1 MRAAKAQSKTT
12 NEFQLSNSTTNA
24 FIGGTQKA
32 WMTGQSQ
39 STRGPSTSTVFVP
52 KATDQ
57 ASSFTHRAE
66 SAPKLSEAAESNG
79 LPNTAFGPNFDRG
92 RYPAQRPRHGAT
104 NNYASRSSTFH
115 AAGST
120 APVVSP
126 PTLEGSS
133 YALPAP
139 LMDVSNDVENVLPS
153 PSPSVEA
160 RQNSVNAIQTGDQE
174 YQPQAAEAWQVGSP
188 AVTLQELVTRCGGMD
203 QLEKLLKDAGKCN
216 HGPSQIAASAVP
228 QDFPGTKPANGPVPR
243 WQPSSPTDEPRP
255 EYNHGVPAPSIANKR
270 PHEIMDEP
278 RKRLQSLP
286 GSSSE
291 EFFAIP
297 SATTVLPS
305 QIHQSKAAAS
315 SSGTEMRPFTQDLAQ
330 RMRLVANLRD
340 REVSHVERSRLELLR
355 EACENSDHFYL
366 VLHQLFCF
374 DHQLRKSNRQVSSL
388 NETHRRGLDV
398 VAYLLVS
405 NDEMVDDAIVWFSV
419 FPLPWDTLLLNRPEF
434 RSAHLK
440 VLRCL
445 DQLAKCWAEMR
456 SQCTKRR
463 FPPLVD
469 ELIVFFNEESFLFQQ
484 IIFRALLRCIW
495 SGKVDN
501 CFHFAE
507 GVFNRDY
514 KVVMGRMSSGNLS
527 VEVAKAHQQTVI
539 QEYQQVLESHWQR
552 TVADS
557 IANMA
562 APVQQQNQSRLASAN
577 HCPKNRNRSQPEHN
591 KDTQSPLAL
600 DLRTVQR
607 NSLSAASGPSPVAI
621 QASQRR
627 QSDTLCRSQV
637 LAFNAFPFPH
647 VSNFTQSPP
656 TLQDHSS
663 AGTSMNSPW
672 QWNNQQQQRDGRT
685 SSTAGNLRTDPAST
699 APTQRTPHVVPSDV
713 AGNFHMHQFQQT
725 IGPQQQS
732 PNRVLPLASANPRP
746 RRQPEVPTPPSSR
759 ATETT
764 LRTLSP
770 HAFIHPSPP
779 TPTHADLT
787 PFIRSYPPLPTH
799 PNPATSALHQAH
811 LRSPTLSY
819 PDPSRNSSGAT
830 KCYRLI
836 KHVLMPPEELDSKN
850 RHVNWDFS
858 VDKELTDWFAHDAP
872 NSYGAPPTRSIEPGS
887 RLCRIRCVT
896 LKDKSGMP
904 TQTEWAVADNVWPG
918 STAVVLNG
926 IALDIRKKTHH
937 GKDLPVD
944 VTRYIRAGQNNL
956 STAVIG
962 FQKDSTSRYAI
973 GVEFIQVVDEQQIK
987 SEIKSLP
994 WTEARQ
1000 RILDQ
1005 SKNLDPDIEVIQSQK
1020 VLDLTDPFTAR
1031 IFDVPVRGI
1040 NCHHNQCFDR
1050 DTFLQTRTGKIP
1062 GEPCGPDEFR
1072 CPICGQDARP
1082 QSLMI
1087 DGFFLSVRMALQ
1099 ERDRLDAKAIVLD
1112 KSGEWEIKE
1121 EEAATGES
1129 GDGTGRRSAGLAGAR
1144 TASASAARQ
1153 SVPPEVIELDD
1164 D

>member
-24 FIGGTQKA
+24 FIGGTQKP

-39 STRGPSTSTVFVP
+39 SARGPSIPKVFLP
-52 KATDQ
+52 RATDQ
-57 ASSFTHRAE
+57 ASKATHRIE
-66 SAPKLSEAAESNG
+66 SAPKLYETAEGNG
-79 LPNTAFGPNFDRG
+79 LPNTVFGPNFDRG

-104 NNYASRSSTFH
+104 SNYANRSPTLH
-115 AAGST
+115 AAGSSP
-120 APVVSP
+120 PVASP
-126 PTLEGSS
+126 PTVEGSS
-133 YALPAP
+133 YTLPFTS
-139 LMDVSNDVENVLPS
+139 MDVSSNVENVLPS
-153 PSPSVEA
+153 PSPSVDA
-160 RQNSVNAIQTGDQE
+160 RQNSVTAMEAEDQG
-174 YQPQAAEAWQVGSP
+174 YRLQATEAWQVDTP
-188 AVTLQELVTRCGGMD
+188 AATLQDLVTRCGGMD
-203 QLEKLLKDAGKCN
+203 QLEILLKEAGKSN
-216 HGPSQIAASAVP
+216 HEPSQIAASAIA
-228 QDFPGTKPANGPVPR
+228 QGLPGTRPTSGSLSPR
-243 WQPSSPTDEPRP
+243 QPFGPTDESRL
-255 EYNHGVPAPSIANKR
+255 ESNHGVPAPSIANKR
-270 PHEIMDEP
+270 PHEITDEP

-286 GSSSE
+286 GSPFE
-291 EFFAIP
+291 GLFAIP
-297 SATTVLPS
+297 SATTVLLS
-305 QIHQSKAAAS
+305 QNHQSGAAAD
-315 SSGTEMRPFTQDLAQ
+315 SSGTEIRPFTQDLAQ

-340 REVSHVERSRLELLR
+340 REVSYVERSRLELLR
-355 EACENSDHFYL
+355 EAYENSDHFYL

-374 DHQLRKSNRQVSSL
+374 DHQLRKSNRQVPSL
-388 NETHRRGLDV
+388 NETHRKGLDV
-398 VAYLLVS
+398 VAFLLGS
-405 NDEMVDDAIVWFSV
+405 NDEMVDDAVAWFSV

-445 DQLAKCWAEMR
+445 DQLAKRWAGMR
-456 SQCTKRR
+456 SQCMKRR
-463 FPPLVD
+463 YPPLVD
-469 ELIVFFNEESFLFQQ
+469 ELIVLFNVESFLFQQ
-484 IIFRALLRCIW
+484 IIFRALLRTIW

-501 CFHFAE
+501 CFLVAE
-507 GVFNRDY
+507 GFFNRDH
-514 KVVMGRMSSGNLS
+514 KVVMGRLSSGSDS
-527 VEVAKAHQQTVI
+527 VELAKAHQQTLI
-539 QEYQQVLESHWQR
+539 QDYQQLLGSHRQHI
-552 TVADS
+552 VAQS
-557 IANMA
+557 MVNLA
-562 APVQQQNQSRLASAN
+562 APVQPQSQSRLATAN
-577 HCPKNRNRSQPEHN
+577 HCPNNRNRSQPEHN
-591 KDTQSPLAL
+591 RDTQSPLTL
-600 DLRTVQR
+600 DIRTAQR
-607 NSLSAASGPSPVAI
+607 NSLSAASGPSPVAV
-621 QASQRR
+621 QLSQRR
-627 QSDTLCRSQV
+627 QSDTLCWSQA
-637 LAFNAFPFPH
+637 LAFNAFSSPH
-647 VSNFTQSPP
+647 LNNFTQSPT
-656 TLQDHSS
+656 TLQDHSC

-685 SSTAGNLRTDPAST
+685 SSTAGNLRNDPAST
-699 APTQRTPHVVPSDV
+699 APTQRTPHVVPSNV
-713 AGNFHMHQFQQT
+713 AGNLHMHQFQQN

-732 PNRVLPLASANPRP
+732 HNRVPSSANANPRP
-746 RRQPEVPTPPSSR
+746 RRQPEVPTSTSNR

-779 TPTHADLT
+779 TPTHAT
-787 PFIRSYPPLPTH
+787 PFIRSYPPLPIH
-799 PNPATSALHQAH
+799 PNPAASALHQAH

-819 PDPSRNSSGAT
+819 LDPSRSPSGVT
-830 KCYRLI
+830 KCYRFI
-836 KHVLMPPEELDSKN
+836 KHVLMPPEELDCKN

-858 VDKELTDWFAHDAP
+858 VNKELTDWFAHDAP
-872 NSYGAPPTRSIEPGS
+872 NPYGAPPTRSIVPGS

-962 FQKDSTSRYAI
+962 FQKNSASRYAI
-973 GVEFIQVVDEQQIK
+973 GVEFIQVVDEHQLK

-994 WTEARQ
+994 WIEARQ

-1005 SKNLDPDIEVIQSQK
+1005 SKNLDPDLEVIQSQK

-1087 DGFFLSVRMALQ
+1087 DGFFLSVRMALK
-1099 ERDRLDAKAIVLD
+1099 ERDRLDVKAIILD
-1112 KSGEWEIKE
+1112 ESGGWEIRE

-1144 TASASAARQ
+1144 TASVSAARQ
-1153 SVPPEVIELDD
+1153 SVPCEVIELDD